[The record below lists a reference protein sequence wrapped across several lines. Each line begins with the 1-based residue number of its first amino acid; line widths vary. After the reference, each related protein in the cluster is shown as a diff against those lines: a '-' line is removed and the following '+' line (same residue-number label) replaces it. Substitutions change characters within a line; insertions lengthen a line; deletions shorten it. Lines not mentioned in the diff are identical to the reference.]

1 MIFWEEELNPQ
12 RDVVRYQ
19 IFRRKSIHVP
29 FTIIRE
35 FDFDMSTS
43 RVVPLEKTPKNLI
56 TKFNGPRKV
65 FRDKNFKRTSSYI
78 YALSAIDARGFSANY
93 SMQFRVSFDVSRNKI
108 KIDVISRSGAPKP
121 YPNIYLN
128 QDLFADTMKDSGHTR
143 MRIFFDPEYYD
154 VFKTRTYTTYRNKK
168 PVVRKNTQFLDLL
181 SDKYKIQIIN
191 VDSQMSKVIDISIN
205 DDSGEMLEIPMTNS
219 TLLTIS

>member
-1 MIFWEEELNPQ
+1 
-12 RDVVRYQ
+12 
-19 IFRRKSIHVP
+19 
-29 FTIIRE
+29 
-35 FDFDMSTS
+35 
-43 RVVPLEKTPKNLI
+43 
-56 TKFNGPRKV
+56 
-65 FRDKNFKRTSSYI
+65 
-78 YALSAIDARGFSANY
+78 
-93 SMQFRVSFDVSRNKI
+93 MQFRVSFDVSRNKI